1 MKLHIRRTIAFVL
14 CLMTIFAF
22 LPMGEAEAA
31 TSYSMYSNKK
41 VKLQIPGEQY
51 LFDVPMTATIKGTTK
66 GDSIY
71 ILPKPENGNG
81 DMGTIKK
88 DSRVAILAE
97 KNGFYLFMT
106 TSGKLGW
113 NKTKYFTSPTVVID
127 YLPGISGI
135 SVDHLNTVLE
145 FLRDNDNDKCGAA
158 SKDFY
163 ATRAVLVVDKGDS
176 KTFTVHGKWYATY
189 TETFYGSD
197 IAAKW
202 SGKFNRAHNCKIKV
216 TGKYVGSGYIKLSNS
231 KNSQSFYVLILVT

>member
-1 MKLHIRRTIAFVL
+1 MKPRFSRIIAFVL
-14 CLMTIFAF
+14 CFMTFFAF
-22 LPMGEAEAA
+22 LPLGEAEAA
-31 TSYSMYSNKK
+31 TSYSMYSSKK

-51 LFDVPMTATIKGTTK
+51 LFAVPMTATVKGTTK
-66 GDSIY
+66 SDTIY

-81 DMGTIKK
+81 DMGTLKK

-97 KNGFYLFMT
+97 KNDFYLFMT

-113 NKTKYFTSPTVVID
+113 NKTKYFTTPTEVID
-127 YLPGISGI
+127 YLPGVSGI
-135 SVDHLNTVLE
+135 SIDHLNTVLD
-145 FLRDNDNDKCGAA
+145 FLRENDNDKCGAA

-176 KTFTVHGKWYATY
+176 KTFTVHGKWYTTY
-189 TETFYGSD
+189 TETYYSSD

-202 SGKFNRAHNCKIKV
+202 SGKFNSAHNCKIKV
-216 TGKYVGSGYIKLSNS
+216 TGKYVGSGYINLTNK